1 MLLFVNLLSGF
12 VLKKKKKRKRE
23 NIYQK
28 FSNKKQHGANLTTA
42 AVLNYWQ
49 MGKIKYTMY

>member
-12 VLKKKKKRKRE
+12 VLKEKKKRKRE